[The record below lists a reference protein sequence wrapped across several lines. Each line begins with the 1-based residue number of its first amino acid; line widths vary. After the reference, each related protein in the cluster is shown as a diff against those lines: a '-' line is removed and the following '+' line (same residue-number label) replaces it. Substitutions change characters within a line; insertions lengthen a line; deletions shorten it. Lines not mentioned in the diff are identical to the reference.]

1 MRDALARAITEAAR
15 ERSDVVLVV
24 ADISPAAA
32 LKTFLDENPTRI
44 VDVGVSEQAMI
55 GMAAGLAM
63 TGMRPF
69 TYTIAP
75 FALYRPLEQIRVD
88 LAYQDLPVV
97 VIGVG
102 AGLSYSALGAT
113 HHTIEDVAIA
123 SAIPNITVVAPC
135 DPAETQAAVEA
146 SFELTG
152 PMYLRLGKSGEPD
165 LTSDAS
171 EPFVLGRIR
180 CLAQGSGTAV
190 LGYGPLLALAFR
202 AAALASGAPPSIY
215 SAHTVKPLDLDRIDR
230 IFREYDHVIV
240 LEEHVENGGLG
251 MHVRAHA
258 QEIGASDVTITT
270 FHLPDRFLHTYGSK
284 DDLIG
289 PEGISV
295 EALAAAIRRDVHHGR

>member
-1 MRDALARAITEAAR
+1 MRDAVARAITEAAR
-15 ERSDVVLVV
+15 ERSDVILVV

-63 TGMRPF
+63 VGLRPF
-69 TYTIAP
+69 CYTIAP

-113 HHTIEDVAIA
+113 HHTMEDVAIA
-123 SAIPNITVVAPC
+123 SAIPNMTVVAPC
-135 DPAETQAAVEA
+135 DPAETQAAVTA
-146 SFELTG
+146 SFDLTG
-152 PMYLRLGKSGEPD
+152 PMYLRLGKSGEPT
-165 LTSDAS
+165 LTTDSP

-180 CLAQGSGTAV
+180 KVREGAGTAV
-190 LGYGPLLALAFR
+190 IGYGPLLAMAF
-202 AAALASGAPPSIY
+202 AAADEAGTGAAIY
-215 SAHTVKPLDLDRIDR
+215 SAHTLKPLDLGRVDEILATH
-230 IFREYDHVIV
+230 DHVVV
-240 LEEHVENGGLG
+240 LEEHVERGGLG
-251 MHVRAHA
+251 VQVRARA
-258 QEIGASDVTITT
+258 QQTGSTMRITA
-270 FHLPDRFLHTYGSK
+270 FHLPDEFLHTYGSK

-289 PEGISV
+289 PVGITHD
-295 EALAAAIRRDVHHGR
+295 ALVDAIREA